1 LRITASNLAAADYVV
16 GGTVDGTNLSNV
28 AFRETSQ
35 TTSPTY
41 INLQARL
48 ELRI

>member
-1 LRITASNLAAADYVV
+1 MTASNLAAADYVV
-16 GGTVDGTNLSNV
+16 GSAIDGTDLQNV

-41 INLQARL
+41 LNLQLRL
-48 ELRI
+48 ELKI